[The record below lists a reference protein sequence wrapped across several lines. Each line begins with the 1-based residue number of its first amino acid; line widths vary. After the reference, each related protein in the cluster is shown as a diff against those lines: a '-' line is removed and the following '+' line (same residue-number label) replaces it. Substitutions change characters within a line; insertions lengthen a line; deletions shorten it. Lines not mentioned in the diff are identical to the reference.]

1 MAKSPRGDCYDKAIE
16 LLARRPH
23 FREELAS
30 KLLTRRFPHAEIDD
44 AIARVDREGHL
55 DDHRNALNLASGSM
69 RRKGFG
75 PRRIRADLERRG
87 VASETVSLV
96 LDEVFPDRESEVASA
111 KAAVERQRFSDEVD
125 RVKVARHLERK
136 GYSAGVILQLLEE
149 LEIH

>member
-1 MAKSPRGDCYDKAIE
+1 MRAKGNCYDKAIE

-30 KLLTRRFPHAEIDD
+30 KLQTRGFPHDEIDD
-44 AIARVDREGHL
+44 AVARVDREGHL
-55 DDHRNALNLASGSM
+55 DDHRNALNLASGPF

-75 PRRIRADLERRG
+75 PRRMRVDLERRG

-96 LDEVFPDRESEVASA
+96 LDEVFPDRETEIASA
-111 KAAVERQRFSDEVD
+111 REAVERGRFSQEVD
-125 RVKVARHLERK
+125 RLKVGRHLERK
-136 GYSAGVILQLLEE
+136 GYSAGIILQILEE

>member
-1 MAKSPRGDCYDKAIE
+1 VAKGDCYDKAIE

-30 KLLTRRFPHAEIDD
+30 KLLRRRFPHDEIDD

-55 DDHRNALNLASGSM
+55 DDHRNALNLVSGPF

-75 PRRIRADLERRG
+75 PRRMRVDLERRG
-87 VASETVSLV
+87 VACETVSLV
-96 LDEVFPDRESEVASA
+96 LDEVFPDRESEI
-111 KAAVERQRFSDEVD
+111 AAARATVERGRFSQGVD
-125 RVKVARHLERK
+125 RAKVGRHLERK